1 MGLKLLADA
10 LVITLAPVLP
20 HLITGGTEAV
30 KAVGKK
36 VGEEAFELG
45 QKLWGKLRKPVEE
58 NPRALAAAEEV
69 AEVPEDDG
77 ARGGLRRQLVKIL
90 EADPDLASELAKL
103 LDSAGRNT
111 THQAY
116 LQGSGAIA
124 QGSGAVAAG
133 EGGVAVGGS
142 VTGDVSTGRI
152 GRGTGDDERS

>member
-1 MGLKLLADA
+1 MDPKLLADA

-36 VGEEAFELG
+36 VGEGTFELG
-45 QKLWGKLRKPVEE
+45 QKLWGKLHKPVEE
-58 NPRALAAAEEV
+58 SSRALGAAEEV
-69 AEVPEDDG
+69 AEAPEDDD
-77 ARGGLRRQLVKIL
+77 ARAGLRRQLVKIL

-103 LDSAGRNT
+103 LDSAGQGASY
-111 THQAY
+111 QAY

-124 QGSGAVAAG
+124 QGPGAVAAG

-142 VTGDVSTGRI
+142 VTGDISVDRI
-152 GRGTGDDERS
+152 GRGTGDDHR